1 MQFESRFTT
10 VDYYHRLFEVIRYL
24 FVSTAIVHVKSV
36 QLFSDPSST
45 ETIMFISAII
55 VEMLMH
61 LGLNVEILLRGQ
73 GDKEA
78 IRNHTLAN
86 IKQLI
91 PTMLIYLA
99 AVITAGV
106 QYSEKQQEVTSN
118 SSRYLADTDKG
129 AELWDITDLPMT
141 LMAFGY
147 VFNIVSSIVSM
158 WFATN
163 KYGDIRKYMVPYNV
177 DYVIH
182 RYGEWTLLMIGE
194 GILSLLIVETAE
206 VKDYYLITT
215 FGVLTV
221 IFIQVLKFESE
232 PHNADNHALWRNPAS
247 AACYMYLV
255 ELLSMALIVFG
266 VTYKVF
272 LKDVVRESEDDYG
285 SDYDYGK
292 ATRRLGAT
300 PVITQEASAA
310 VFSGALGVVIL
321 TLEAMM
327 WTHAGIKKSFE
338 NLMHHTS
345 NGKKKPRYAVIC
357 IQLFKV
363 AIILFTVT
371 LSRWTV
377 EPEILTICGCGA
389 VLGVAIVRILTYFL
403 VHRSEVIDNITSRM
417 RDTVGRATQAISNTS
432 ERVAQRTSVSTAD
445 AEPKK
450 EAGIDVSAHST
461 ASAKSVDEGGPSLAV
476 KRATPR
482 LSSNG
487 EDAVGID
494 SFDAIIVA
502 NLDGIMTQV
511 NDTAVSMFGK

>member
-1 MQFESRFTT
+1 
-10 VDYYHRLFEVIRYL
+10 
-24 FVSTAIVHVKSV
+24 
-36 QLFSDPSST
+36 
-45 ETIMFISAII
+45 MF
-55 VEMLMH
+55 MH
-61 LGLNVEILLRGQ
+61 LGLNVEILYKGQ
-73 GDKEA
+73 GDEEA
-78 IRNHTLAN
+78 IRNHTLTI

-91 PTMLIYLA
+91 STMLIYLA
-99 AVITAGV
+99 AAITAGV

-118 SSRYLADTDKG
+118 SSRYLAETDKG
-129 AELWDITDLPMT
+129 AELWDLTDLPMT

-147 VFNIVSSIVSM
+147 VFNIVSCIVSM
-158 WFATN
+158 WFAAN

-232 PHNADNHALWRNPAS
+232 PHNADDHALLRS
-247 AACYMYLV
+247 AANAGCYMYLV

-272 LKDVVRESEDDYG
+272 LKDVVRDAQDDFG
-285 SDYDYGK
+285 GEYDYGK
-292 ATRRLGAT
+292 ATRRLAAT
-300 PVITQEASAA
+300 PVITQEASAT

-377 EPEILTICGCGA
+377 EPETLTICGCGA
-389 VLGVAIVRILTYFL
+389 VLGVALVRILTYFL
-403 VHRSEVIDNITSRM
+403 VHRSEVIDNITTRIS
-417 RDTVGRATQAISNTS
+417 QAISNTS
-432 ERVAQRTSVSTAD
+432 ERVAQRASVISVSSGAAD
-445 AEPKK
+445 ADPKK
-450 EAGIDVSAHST
+450 EAGKSEVDVSSAHST
-461 ASAKSVDEGGPSLAV
+461 PDLAGPLSAV

-487 EDAVGID
+487 EDSVGID

>member
-1 MQFESRFTT
+1 
-10 VDYYHRLFEVIRYL
+10 
-24 FVSTAIVHVKSV
+24 
-36 QLFSDPSST
+36 
-45 ETIMFISAII
+45 
-55 VEMLMH
+55 MLMH
-61 LGLNVEILLRGQ
+61 LGLNVEILYKGQ

-78 IRNHTLAN
+78 IRNHTLTI
-86 IKQLI
+86 IKQLMS
-91 PTMLIYLA
+91 TMLIYLA
-99 AVITAGV
+99 AAITAGI
-106 QYSEKQQEVTSN
+106 QFYQEKQQEITKN
-118 SSRYLADTDKG
+118 TDKG
-129 AELWDITDLPMT
+129 GELWDLTDLPLT
-141 LMAFGY
+141 LMAIGY
-147 VFNIVSSIVSM
+147 LFNIVSTIF
-158 WFATN
+158 WIWGAQN
-163 KYGDIRKYMVPYNV
+163 NRHGDVRKYIIPFNV
-177 DYVIH
+177 DYTIH

-232 PHNADNHALWRNPAS
+232 PHNAENHALLRS
-247 AACYMYLV
+247 AANAGCYMYLV

-272 LKDVVRESEDDYG
+272 LKDVVRDAEDDYG

-310 VFSGALGVVIL
+310 VFSVSLGVVIL

-327 WTHAGIKKSFE
+327 WTHSGIKKSFE
-338 NLMHHTS
+338 NLMHRTS

-357 IQLFKV
+357 IQLLKV

-377 EPEILTICGCGA
+377 EPETLTICGCGA

-403 VHRSEVIDNITSRM
+403 VHRSEVIDNITTRIS
-417 RDTVGRATQAISNTS
+417 QAISNTS
-432 ERVAQRTSVSTAD
+432 ERVAQRASVTSDTT
-445 AEPKK
+445 EPRK
-450 EAGIDVSAHST
+450 EAGKSEVDVSAHST
-461 ASAKSVDEGGPSLAV
+461 ATAKSVDEGGPLSAV

>member
-1 MQFESRFTT
+1 
-10 VDYYHRLFEVIRYL
+10 
-24 FVSTAIVHVKSV
+24 
-36 QLFSDPSST
+36 
-45 ETIMFISAII
+45 MF
-55 VEMLMH
+55 MH
-61 LGLNVEILLRGQ
+61 LGLNVEILYKGQ

-78 IRNHTLAN
+78 IRNHTLTI

-91 PTMLIYLA
+91 STMLIYLA
-99 AVITAGV
+99 AAIMAGV
-106 QYSEKQQEVTSN
+106 QYSQKQQEIKN
-118 SSRYLADTDKG
+118 NSRYLAETDKG
-129 AELWDITDLPMT
+129 AELWDLTDLPMT

-147 VFNIVSSIVSM
+147 VFNIVSCIVSM
-158 WFATN
+158 WFAAN

-232 PHNADNHALWRNPAS
+232 PHNADDHALLRS
-247 AACYMYLV
+247 AANAGCYMYLV

-272 LKDVVRESEDDYG
+272 LKDVVRDAEDDYG

-357 IQLFKV
+357 IQLLKV
-363 AIILFTVT
+363 GIILFTVT

-377 EPEILTICGCGA
+377 EPETLTICGCGA
-389 VLGVAIVRILTYFL
+389 VLGVALVRILTYFL

-417 RDTVGRATQAISNTS
+417 RDTVAQAISNTS
-432 ERVAQRTSVSTAD
+432 ERVAQRKSVISD
-445 AEPKK
+445 AEPKEK
-450 EAGIDVSAHST
+450 EAGIDVSAAYT
-461 ASAKSVDEGGPSLAV
+461 ASPKSGDDEGPSLAV
-476 KRATPR
+476 NRATPR